1 VTIDDA
7 LVLPDEAP
15 AATQAWSTGTLQT
28 RLLEVAA
35 AGALAAVLLVLFW
48 LKPRP
53 DFWAAIGHPFFWIK
67 GLYTAILAAIALGGA
82 TAAARPGAPL
92 WPALVSG
99 GAMVVLMTLAVAF
112 EAPGLD
118 AALIAHIFNPRGAF
132 NCVFYVSVLSAS
144 MLLVAGVG
152 LRGVELER
160 PGLTG
165 LFVGL
170 FSGAVAATIYSV
182 HCQDS
187 TFLFV
192 ALWYSLG
199 VALCGA
205 VGAAA
210 LKLIS
215 RRPRPDPA
223 DGSITDV

>member
-15 AATQAWSTGTLQT
+15 AATQAWSTGRLHA

-35 AGALAAVLLVLFW
+35 AGALAALLLVLLW

-53 DFWAAIGHPFFWIK
+53 DFWSAIGHPFFWIK

-92 WPALVSG
+92 WPALTMA
-99 GAMVVLMTLAVAF
+99 GALVAVMTLAVAF

-118 AALIAHIFNPRGAF
+118 AALIAHIFNSGGAF
-132 NCVFYVSVLSAS
+132 NCVFYVSVLSVS

-170 FSGAVAATIYSV
+170 FSGAVAATIYGV

-205 VGAAA
+205 VGSVG

-223 DGSITDV
+223 DSSMTDV

>member
-1 VTIDDA
+1 MIKDDV

-15 AATQAWSTGTLQT
+15 AAALAWSTGSLQT
-28 RLLEVAA
+28 RLVELAA
-35 AGALAAVLLVLFW
+35 AGALAAVLLVLLW
-48 LKPRP
+48 LAPRP
-53 DFWAAIGHPFFWIK
+53 DFWTAIGQPFFWVK
-67 GLYTAILAAIALGGA
+67 GLYTAALAAIALGGA

-92 WPALVSG
+92 WPALATG
-99 GAMVVLMTLAVAF
+99 GALVAVMVIAAVF

-118 AALIAHIFNPRGAF
+118 AALIAHIFNPGGALY
-132 NCVFYVSVLSAS
+132 CAVYVSALAVP

-152 LRGVELER
+152 LSSVDLER

-170 FSGAVAATIYSV
+170 FCGGVAASVYGV
-182 HCQDS
+182 HCRAS

-192 ALWYSLG
+192 ALWYSLA

-205 VGAAA
+205 VSAAA

-215 RRPRPDPA
+215 RFPRPDPA
-223 DGSITDV
+223 DSSITDA

>member
-1 VTIDDA
+1 MTIDDVFA
-7 LVLPDEAP
+7 LPGEAP
-15 AATQAWSTGTLQT
+15 AAIPAWSTGTLHT

-53 DFWAAIGHPFFWIK
+53 DFWVAIGHPFFWIK
-67 GLYTAILAAIALGGA
+67 GLYTVTLAAIALGGA
-82 TAAARPGAPL
+82 TAAARPGASP
-92 WPALVSG
+92 WPALATG
-99 GAMVVLMTLAVAF
+99 GAVVVVMAAAAAF

-118 AALIAHIFNPRGAF
+118 AAMLAHIFDPGGAF
-132 NCVFYVSVLSAS
+132 DCVFYVAVLSAP
-144 MLLVAGVG
+144 MLLAAGVG

-170 FSGAVAATIYSV
+170 FCGATAASIYGV
-182 HCQDS
+182 HCLDS

-192 ALWYSLG
+192 ALWYTLG

-205 VGAAA
+205 AGAVG
-210 LKLIS
+210 LKLVGLGL
-215 RRPRPDPA
+215 RPEPA
-223 DGSITDV
+223 LNPARE

>member
-1 VTIDDA
+1 MIDDV

-15 AATQAWSTGTLQT
+15 AATQAWSTG
-28 RLLEVAA
+28 RLHARLMEVAA

-53 DFWAAIGHPFFWIK
+53 DFWVAIGHPFFWIK
-67 GLYTAILAAIALGGA
+67 GLYTATLAAIALGGA
-82 TAAARPGAPL
+82 VAAARPGAPL
-92 WPALVSG
+92 WPALGAG
-99 GAMVVLMTLAVAF
+99 GAVVVVMTLAAAF

-118 AALIAHIFNPRGAF
+118 AALIAHIFDPGGAF
-132 NCVFYVSVLSAS
+132 NCVFYIAVLSVP

-170 FSGAVAATIYSV
+170 FCGGVAATIYGV

-199 VALCGA
+199 VALCGVAGA
-205 VGAAA
+205 VG

-215 RRPRPDPA
+215 RCPRP
-223 DGSITDV
+223 

>member
-1 VTIDDA
+1 MIDDV

-15 AATQAWSTGTLQT
+15 AATQAWSTG
-28 RLLEVAA
+28 RLHARLMEVAA

-53 DFWAAIGHPFFWIK
+53 DFWVAIGHPFFWIK
-67 GLYTAILAAIALGGA
+67 GLYTATLAAIALGGA
-82 TAAARPGAPL
+82 VAAARPGASL
-92 WPALVSG
+92 WPALGMG
-99 GAMVVLMTLAVAF
+99 GAVVVVMTLAAAF

-118 AALIAHIFNPRGAF
+118 AALIAHIFDPGGAF
-132 NCVFYVSVLSAS
+132 NCVFYVAVLSVP

-170 FSGAVAATIYSV
+170 FCGGVAATIYGV

-187 TFLFV
+187 TVLFV

-205 VGAAA
+205 AGAVG

-215 RRPRPDPA
+215 RCPRP
-223 DGSITDV
+223 